1 MRSTCHWQRSVHPQ
15 RIETQARLAI
25 LFYTGCNH
33 GNISRAVFSSSAF
46 APKSIIAGH
55 PLMELHLRAAV
66 LYAVVFTRS
75 IQGDHVMQRRRA
87 VRNALF
93 LLAACATAQAAGL
106 KESSARTSPGTRH
119 DLSTRSLKVHHA
131 GLSGGIASVYSG
143 GGTASGER
151 MNPGALTAAHPSLPF
166 GTKVRVTN
174 RHTGRS
180 VVVRINDR
188 GPFVKG
194 RVIDLSPAAAKA
206 IGVGGIAQVSL
217 STN

>member
-1 MRSTCHWQRSVHPQ
+1 MRNGSGRTEGSQRADVSGNA
-15 RIETQARLAI
+15 ARP
-25 LFYTGCNH
+25 
-33 GNISRAVFSSSAF
+33 V
-46 APKSIIAGH
+46 
-55 PLMELHLRAAV
+55 
-66 LYAVVFTRS
+66 
-75 IQGDHVMQRRRA
+75 
-87 VRNALF
+87 
-93 LLAACATAQAAGL
+93 
-106 KESSARTSPGTRH
+106 
-119 DLSTRSLKVHHA
+119 RSLKVRHA

-174 RHTGRS
+174 SHTGRS

-217 STN
+217 STNWRTPLGGERLWPLCVDRVIPNNEQENAVDSEHVKGAADKVKGAIKDTAGKVTNDKELQAEGKFDKAKGAAHNAAGDVKDAFRNTTKTP

>member
-1 MRSTCHWQRSVHPQ
+1 
-15 RIETQARLAI
+15 
-25 LFYTGCNH
+25 
-33 GNISRAVFSSSAF
+33 
-46 APKSIIAGH
+46 
-55 PLMELHLRAAV
+55 
-66 LYAVVFTRS
+66 
-75 IQGDHVMQRRRA
+75 MQRRRA

-106 KESSARTSPGTRH
+106 KESGARTSTGTQR
-119 DLSTRSLKVHHA
+119 DMSTRSLHA
-131 GLSGGIASVYSG
+131 GVQGGIASVYSG

-151 MNPGALTAAHPSLPF
+151 MNPSALTAAHPSLPF
-166 GTKVRVTN
+166 GTRVRVTN
-174 RHTGRS
+174 RRTGRS

-194 RVIDLSPAAAKA
+194 RVIDLSPAAARA

>member
-1 MRSTCHWQRSVHPQ
+1 
-15 RIETQARLAI
+15 
-25 LFYTGCNH
+25 
-33 GNISRAVFSSSAF
+33 
-46 APKSIIAGH
+46 
-55 PLMELHLRAAV
+55 
-66 LYAVVFTRS
+66 
-75 IQGDHVMQRRRA
+75 MQRRRA
-87 VRNALF
+87 VRNAIF
-93 LLAACATAQAAGL
+93 LLAACATTQAAGL
-106 KESSARTSPGTRH
+106 KESGARTSPGTRH
-119 DLSTRSLKVHHA
+119 DLSTRFLKIRHA
-131 GLSGGIASVYSG
+131 GFQGGIASVYSG

-174 RHTGRS
+174 SHTGRS
-180 VVVRINDR
+180 VIVRINDR

>member
-1 MRSTCHWQRSVHPQ
+1 
-15 RIETQARLAI
+15 
-25 LFYTGCNH
+25 
-33 GNISRAVFSSSAF
+33 
-46 APKSIIAGH
+46 
-55 PLMELHLRAAV
+55 MELLLRAAV
-66 LYAVVFTRS
+66 LNGIVFTRS
-75 IQGDHVMQRRRA
+75 FQGDNVMQRRRA
-87 VRNALF
+87 VRNAIF
-93 LLAACATAQAAGL
+93 LLAACATAQVAGL
-106 KESSARTSPGTRH
+106 KDSSARTSQGTRQ
-119 DLSTRSLKVHHA
+119 DLSTRSPKVHHA
-131 GLSGGIASVYSG
+131 GLQGGVASVYSG

>member
-1 MRSTCHWQRSVHPQ
+1 
-15 RIETQARLAI
+15 
-25 LFYTGCNH
+25 
-33 GNISRAVFSSSAF
+33 
-46 APKSIIAGH
+46 
-55 PLMELHLRAAV
+55 
-66 LYAVVFTRS
+66 
-75 IQGDHVMQRRRA
+75 MQSRRA

-93 LLAACATAQAAGL
+93 LLAACVTAQAVEL
-106 KESSARTSPGTRH
+106 KESVARTSPGTRH
-119 DLSTRSLKVHHA
+119 DSSMRSLRDRHA
-131 GLSGGIASVYSG
+131 GVQGGIASVYSG

>member
-1 MRSTCHWQRSVHPQ
+1 
-15 RIETQARLAI
+15 
-25 LFYTGCNH
+25 
-33 GNISRAVFSSSAF
+33 
-46 APKSIIAGH
+46 
-55 PLMELHLRAAV
+55 
-66 LYAVVFTRS
+66 
-75 IQGDHVMQRRRA
+75 MQNRRA
-87 VRNALF
+87 LRNALF
-93 LLAACATAQAAGL
+93 LLAACATAQAAG
-106 KESSARTSPGTRH
+106 STASFARTSIESRH
-119 DLSTRSLKVHHA
+119 GHHA
-131 GLSGGIASVYSG
+131 GIQGGIASVYSG

-174 RHTGRS
+174 KHTGRS

>member
-1 MRSTCHWQRSVHPQ
+1 
-15 RIETQARLAI
+15 
-25 LFYTGCNH
+25 
-33 GNISRAVFSSSAF
+33 
-46 APKSIIAGH
+46 
-55 PLMELHLRAAV
+55 
-66 LYAVVFTRS
+66 
-75 IQGDHVMQRRRA
+75 MQSRRA

-93 LLAACATAQAAGL
+93 LLAACVTAQAVEL
-106 KESSARTSPGTRH
+106 KESVARTSPGTRH
-119 DLSTRSLKVHHA
+119 DLSMRSLRDRHA
-131 GLSGGIASVYSG
+131 GVQGGIASVYSG

-206 IGVGGIAQVSL
+206 IGVAGIAQVSL

>member
-1 MRSTCHWQRSVHPQ
+1 M
-15 RIETQARLAI
+15 
-25 LFYTGCNH
+25 
-33 GNISRAVFSSSAF
+33 
-46 APKSIIAGH
+46 
-55 PLMELHLRAAV
+55 
-66 LYAVVFTRS
+66 
-75 IQGDHVMQRRRA
+75 
-87 VRNALF
+87 
-93 LLAACATAQAAGL
+93 
-106 KESSARTSPGTRH
+106 RH
-119 DLSTRSLKVHHA
+119 DQSTRSLKARHTR
-131 GLSGGIASVYSG
+131 LSGGIASVYSG

-174 RHTGRS
+174 KHTGRS

-217 STN
+217 SAD

>member
-1 MRSTCHWQRSVHPQ
+1 MR
-15 RIETQARLAI
+15 E
-25 LFYTGCNH
+25 
-33 GNISRAVFSSSAF
+33 
-46 APKSIIAGH
+46 
-55 PLMELHLRAAV
+55 
-66 LYAVVFTRS
+66 
-75 IQGDHVMQRRRA
+75 RRA

-93 LLAACATAQAAGL
+93 IMAACATAQAAGM
-106 KESSARTSPGTRH
+106 KEASARTSPGSRH
-119 DLSTRSLKVHHA
+119 DVSERSLKSHHA

-143 GGTASGER
+143 SGTASGER

-174 RHTGRS
+174 KHTGRS

-194 RVIDLSPAAAKA
+194 RVIDLSPAAARA

>member
-1 MRSTCHWQRSVHPQ
+1 MRADVQ
-15 RIETQARLAI
+15 
-25 LFYTGCNH
+25 
-33 GNISRAVFSSSAF
+33 
-46 APKSIIAGH
+46 
-55 PLMELHLRAAV
+55 
-66 LYAVVFTRS
+66 YAVVFTRS
-75 IQGDHVMQRRRA
+75 THGDDVMQRRRA
-87 VRNALF
+87 VRNAIF
-93 LLAACATAQAAGL
+93 LMAACATAQAAGL
-106 KESSARTSPGTRH
+106 KESSARTSPGTGH
-119 DLSTRSLKVHHA
+119 DLSTRSRMVHHA
-131 GLSGGIASVYSG
+131 GFQGGIASVYSG

-194 RVIDLSPAAAKA
+194 RVIDLSPAAARA

>member
-1 MRSTCHWQRSVHPQ
+1 
-15 RIETQARLAI
+15 
-25 LFYTGCNH
+25 
-33 GNISRAVFSSSAF
+33 
-46 APKSIIAGH
+46 
-55 PLMELHLRAAV
+55 
-66 LYAVVFTRS
+66 
-75 IQGDHVMQRRRA
+75 MQKRRA
-87 VRNALF
+87 VRNAMF

-106 KESSARTSPGTRH
+106 KESIARTSPTTRH
-119 DLSTRSLKVHHA
+119 DASTRLKVRHA
-131 GLSGGIASVYSG
+131 GLQDGIASIYSG

>member
-1 MRSTCHWQRSVHPQ
+1 
-15 RIETQARLAI
+15 
-25 LFYTGCNH
+25 
-33 GNISRAVFSSSAF
+33 
-46 APKSIIAGH
+46 
-55 PLMELHLRAAV
+55 MELHSRAAV
-66 LYAVVFTRS
+66 LYPVAFTRS
-75 IQGDHVMQRRRA
+75 TQGDHVMQKRRA

-106 KESSARTSPGTRH
+106 TESIARTSPRTPH
-119 DLSTRSLKVHHA
+119 DVSTRSLKGRHA
-131 GLSGGIASVYSG
+131 GIGGGIASVYSG

-166 GTKVRVTN
+166 GTKVRVSN

>member
-1 MRSTCHWQRSVHPQ
+1 
-15 RIETQARLAI
+15 
-25 LFYTGCNH
+25 
-33 GNISRAVFSSSAF
+33 
-46 APKSIIAGH
+46 
-55 PLMELHLRAAV
+55 MELHSRAAV
-66 LYAVVFTRS
+66 VYAVAFTRS
-75 IQGDHVMQRRRA
+75 VQGDHVMQRRRA

-106 KESSARTSPGTRH
+106 TESSARTSPATRH
-119 DLSTRSLKVHHA
+119 DQARSTKVRHA

-151 MNPGALTAAHPSLPF
+151 MNPSALTAAHPSLPF

-174 RHTGRS
+174 SHTGRS

>member
-1 MRSTCHWQRSVHPQ
+1 
-15 RIETQARLAI
+15 
-25 LFYTGCNH
+25 
-33 GNISRAVFSSSAF
+33 
-46 APKSIIAGH
+46 
-55 PLMELHLRAAV
+55 
-66 LYAVVFTRS
+66 
-75 IQGDHVMQRRRA
+75 MQRRRA
-87 VRNALF
+87 VRNAIF
-93 LLAACATAQAAGL
+93 LLAACATAQAGGL
-106 KESSARTSPGTRH
+106 KVSFARTSPAAGH
-119 DLSTRSLKVHHA
+119 DAATRSLKVRH
-131 GLSGGIASVYSG
+131 GVQGGIASVYSG

-151 MNPGALTAAHPSLPF
+151 MSPGALTAAHPSLPF

-194 RVIDLSPAAAKA
+194 RVIDLSPAAARA

>member
-1 MRSTCHWQRSVHPQ
+1 MVRCGRRTS
-15 RIETQARLAI
+15 RIVEGDWVVRLAPKLMRDPLREPLPRI
-25 LFYTGCNH
+25 
-33 GNISRAVFSSSAF
+33 AVRDHEFRF
-46 APKSIIAGH
+46 
-55 PLMELHLRAAV
+55 
-66 LYAVVFTRS
+66 
-75 IQGDHVMQRRRA
+75 QGDDAMQKRRA

-106 KESSARTSPGTRH
+106 TESIARTSPRTPH
-119 DLSTRSLKVHHA
+119 DVSTRSLKGRHA
-131 GLSGGIASVYSG
+131 
-143 GGTASGER
+143 GER

-174 RHTGRS
+174 KHTGRS

>member
-1 MRSTCHWQRSVHPQ
+1 
-15 RIETQARLAI
+15 
-25 LFYTGCNH
+25 
-33 GNISRAVFSSSAF
+33 
-46 APKSIIAGH
+46 
-55 PLMELHLRAAV
+55 
-66 LYAVVFTRS
+66 
-75 IQGDHVMQRRRA
+75 MQKRRA
-87 VRNALF
+87 IRNALF
-93 LLAACATAQAAGL
+93 FLAACATAHAAGL
-106 KESSARTSPGTRH
+106 TESFARTSTGARH
-119 DLSTRSLKVHHA
+119 EMGARSLKLRHA
-131 GLSGGIASVYSG
+131 GMQGGIASVYSG

-174 RHTGRS
+174 NHTGRS

-194 RVIDLSPAAAKA
+194 RVIDLSPAAARA

>member
-1 MRSTCHWQRSVHPQ
+1 MQ
-15 RIETQARLAI
+15 
-25 LFYTGCNH
+25 
-33 GNISRAVFSSSAF
+33 
-46 APKSIIAGH
+46 
-55 PLMELHLRAAV
+55 
-66 LYAVVFTRS
+66 TRR
-75 IQGDHVMQRRRA
+75 V

-93 LLAACATAQAAGL
+93 LLAACAMAQGAAL
-106 KESSARTSPGTRH
+106 EESFARTSPGTRH
-119 DLSTRSLKVHHA
+119 EPGMRSLRDRHV
-131 GLSGGIASVYSG
+131 GLQGGVASVYSG
-143 GGTASGER
+143 GGTASCER

-166 GTKVRVTN
+166 DTKVRVTN

>member
-1 MRSTCHWQRSVHPQ
+1 
-15 RIETQARLAI
+15 
-25 LFYTGCNH
+25 
-33 GNISRAVFSSSAF
+33 
-46 APKSIIAGH
+46 
-55 PLMELHLRAAV
+55 MELHSRAAV
-66 LYAVVFTRS
+66 LYPVAFTRS
-75 IQGDHVMQRRRA
+75 TQGDHVMQRRRA

-106 KESSARTSPGTRH
+106 KESSARTSPRTRY
-119 DLSTRSLKVHHA
+119 DLSTRSRMVHHA
-131 GLSGGIASVYSG
+131 GFQGGIASVYSG

-194 RVIDLSPAAAKA
+194 RVIDLSPAAARA

>member
-1 MRSTCHWQRSVHPQ
+1 M
-15 RIETQARLAI
+15 
-25 LFYTGCNH
+25 
-33 GNISRAVFSSSAF
+33 
-46 APKSIIAGH
+46 
-55 PLMELHLRAAV
+55 
-66 LYAVVFTRS
+66 
-75 IQGDHVMQRRRA
+75 
-87 VRNALF
+87 
-93 LLAACATAQAAGL
+93 
-106 KESSARTSPGTRH
+106 RH
-119 DLSTRSLKVHHA
+119 DLSMRSPKVRHS
-131 GLSGGIASVYSG
+131 GLQGGIASVYSG

-151 MNPGALTAAHPSLPF
+151 MNPGGLTAAHPSLPF

>member
-1 MRSTCHWQRSVHPQ
+1 
-15 RIETQARLAI
+15 
-25 LFYTGCNH
+25 
-33 GNISRAVFSSSAF
+33 
-46 APKSIIAGH
+46 
-55 PLMELHLRAAV
+55 
-66 LYAVVFTRS
+66 
-75 IQGDHVMQRRRA
+75 MQKRRA

-93 LLAACATAQAAGL
+93 LLAACATGQAAGVTA
-106 KESSARTSPGTRH
+106 SSARTPPGTRH
-119 DLSTRSLKVHHA
+119 DVSSRLLA
-131 GLSGGIASVYSG
+131 GHRAGMQGGIASVYSG

-194 RVIDLSPAAAKA
+194 RVIDLSPAAARA

>member
-1 MRSTCHWQRSVHPQ
+1 
-15 RIETQARLAI
+15 
-25 LFYTGCNH
+25 
-33 GNISRAVFSSSAF
+33 
-46 APKSIIAGH
+46 
-55 PLMELHLRAAV
+55 
-66 LYAVVFTRS
+66 
-75 IQGDHVMQRRRA
+75 MQRRRA
-87 VRNALF
+87 VRNAIF

-106 KESSARTSPGTRH
+106 TESSARTGMRH
-119 DLSTRSLKVHHA
+119 DQSTRSLKARHA

-166 GTKVRVTN
+166 GTQVRVTN
-174 RHTGRS
+174 RHTVRS
-180 VVVRINDR
+180 VVVLINDR

>member
-1 MRSTCHWQRSVHPQ
+1 
-15 RIETQARLAI
+15 
-25 LFYTGCNH
+25 
-33 GNISRAVFSSSAF
+33 
-46 APKSIIAGH
+46 
-55 PLMELHLRAAV
+55 
-66 LYAVVFTRS
+66 
-75 IQGDHVMQRRRA
+75 MQRRRA
-87 VRNALF
+87 VRNAIF
-93 LLAACATAQAAGL
+93 LLAACATTQAAGL
-106 KESSARTSPGTRH
+106 EESGARTSPGTRH
-119 DLSTRSLKVHHA
+119 DLSTRFLKIRHA
-131 GLSGGIASVYSG
+131 GFQGGIASVYSG

-174 RHTGRS
+174 SHTGRS
-180 VVVRINDR
+180 VIVRINDR